1 MNINQIRFTAAV
13 AQLGSFSRAATQCHI
28 TQPSLST
35 AIAQLEQEL
44 GGKLFERTTRQVGLT
59 DLGRDLLP
67 LMNEL
72 LDTERAIRQAAKR
85 PKHAPRLIRVGFS
98 PAVHLAPVHLAISAW
113 RRDRNNAEV
122 VLKECLHQ
130 DLHRRL
136 DEGTLDLALTVGL
149 DERSRQAM
157 RLYDEPLMLVPS
169 QPRSSN
175 SVSLKEL
182 GGETLVFTSGCGL
195 ADAVHQAFKRAR
207 VSIREYPGQALSY
220 RVVEEWADLGLGS
233 GILPRSKLTS
243 GAATAVPTMFGG
255 KPLRL
260 TTYVWRKHGME
271 TDSEAGQFLGWLE
284 QRTKAIAQGMAGPK

>member
-1 MNINQIRFTAAV
+1 MNINQLRFTAAV
-13 AQLGSFSRAATQCHI
+13 AQLGSFSRAAAQCHI

-44 GGKLFERTTRQVGLT
+44 GGKLFQRSTRQVGLT

-72 LDTERAIRQAAKR
+72 LDTERAIRQAAQR
-85 PKHAPRLIRVGFS
+85 PRQASRLIRVGFS
-98 PAVHLAPVHLAISAW
+98 PAVHLAPVHLAIAAW

-136 DEGTLDLALTVGL
+136 NEGTLDLALTVGL
-149 DERSRQAM
+149 DERKRPAV
-157 RLYDEPLMLVPS
+157 RLHDEPLMLVPS
-169 QPRSSN
+169 QPRSRD

-182 GGETLVFTSGCGL
+182 AGETFVFTSGCGL

-220 RVVEEWADLGLGS
+220 RVIEEWADLGLGS
-233 GILPRSKLTS
+233 GILPKSKLTS
-243 GAATAVPTMFGG
+243 GAATAVPATFGG

-260 TTYVWRKHGME
+260 ATYVWPKKGIE
-271 TDSEAGQFLGWLE
+271 KDSEAGQFLVWLE
-284 QRTKAIAQGMAGPK
+284 QRSLSIAEGVARST